1 MLSAIAAVWAL
12 LLGIG
17 FMMLGNGL
25 QGTLLGVRATLEG
38 FPTPVTGFVMTGY
51 YVGFLAGS
59 WLAPKIVERVG
70 HIRVFA
76 ALASIASS
84 SILVHALL
92 VDPWA
97 WGSMRLATGFAY
109 AGLYVVAESWL
120 NDRATNETRG
130 QILSIYMIVTLGGMA
145 VGQLLLNAGD
155 PADFHLFVLISV
167 LISVALV
174 PIALTATPA
183 PDFEAPTPVGLREL
197 YRISPLGIF
206 GSFGNGVAAGTIFG
220 MGAVYAGLTG
230 MTTAQTS
237 LFIGAII
244 VGGMVMQWP
253 VGWLSDVFDRRRVIT
268 CTTFVAAGLAA
279 TAAYADLPAW
289 GLLLVALAFGGANLP
304 MYSLCGAHTND
315 HLKPEQMVGASSGL
329 ILVNGLGAA
338 LGPGGVAGAME
349 LFGPDSFF
357 WWLAWIHLVIG
368 LFALYRM
375 SRRPGVPTADQGAF
389 VAMPPRGSVMSAFLM
404 RDEHGP
410 PKTDRESRE
419 TDGAT
424 ERLT

>member
-38 FPTPVTGFVMTGY
+38 FPTAVTGLVMTGY

-59 WLAPKIVERVG
+59 WLAPKILERVG

-84 SILVHALL
+84 SILVHAILI
-92 VDPWA
+92 DPWT
-97 WGSMRLATGFAY
+97 WGAMRLATGFAY

-145 VGQLLLNAGD
+145 LGQLLLNVGD
-155 PADFHLFVLISV
+155 PGDFQLFILISV

-174 PIALTATPA
+174 PIALTATRA
-183 PDFEAPTPVGLREL
+183 PDFEAPTPVGLMEL

-206 GSFGNGVAAGTIFG
+206 GSFGMGIAAGTLFG
-220 MGAVYAGLTG
+220 MGAVYAGLSG
-230 MTTAQTS
+230 MNTAQTS
-237 LFIGAII
+237 LFMGAII
-244 VGGMVMQWP
+244 TGGMVMQWP
-253 VGWLSDVFDRRRVIT
+253 VGWLSDIFDRRRVIAAVA
-268 CTTFVAAGLAA
+268 FSAAGLAA
-279 TAAYADLPAW
+279 IGAYAELPIW
-289 GLLLVALAFGGANLP
+289 GELLVAFAFGGASLP

-315 HLKPEQMVGASSGL
+315 YLKPDQMVGASSGL
-329 ILVNGLGAA
+329 ILINGLGAA
-338 LGPGGVAGAME
+338 LGPGAVSGAME
-349 LFGPDSFF
+349 LSGPEGFF
-357 WWLAWIHLVIG
+357 WWLAAIFVVIG
-368 LFALYRM
+368 AFALYRM
-375 SRRPGVPTADQGAF
+375 ARRRAVPLADQGSF
-389 VAMPPRGSVMSAFLM
+389 VAMPPRGSMISAVLASEEYE
-404 RDEHGP
+404 EHDAG
-410 PKTDRESRE
+410 DRE
-419 TDGAT
+419 TDNKT
-424 ERLT
+424 S